1 MKITL
6 RILSYLALFL
16 SSSLFAVN
24 DNAITGTE
32 FPTSLSEFGFFIN
45 PSKQIPSKNVHPYEL
60 ITSLF
65 SDYSYK
71 KRFVYTPEG
80 EKGIYQKDQAFN
92 FPVGSALIKT
102 FYYPQ
107 DERNLELGLRL
118 LETRVL

>member
-16 SSSLFAVN
+16 SSSLYAVN
-24 DNAITGTE
+24 DVSITGVE
-32 FPTSLSEFGFFIN
+32 FPKSLSEFGFFIN

-71 KRFVYTPEG
+71 KRFVYVPE
-80 EKGIYQKDQAFN
+80 
-92 FPVGSALIKT
+92 
-102 FYYPQ
+102 
-107 DERNLELGLRL
+107 
-118 LETRVL
+118 